1 MDELA
6 AVEFLIDKMKDT
18 KTNSEFFESMKRG

>member
-6 AVEFLIDKMKDT
+6 AVEFLLEKMKDT
-18 KTNSEFFESMKRG
+18 KTNSEFFVAMKR